1 VPNIKVGGMSYRVPT
16 FIVAAALVAGGC
28 GSDNN
33 SSSNKPASSGSTAAS
48 TSNAAK
54 APYGLY
60 VRTVTKQDI
69 ARTAAHRD
77 EHGPN
82 QSTPTTGKYRLV
94 IAKGASQDVIKLT
107 GPDGFTI
114 DMDMNVVPGSLKL
127 TSYVDPSRAA
137 FCGPE
142 IPAQATYSF
151 KTAASSLQLQPN
163 DDPCADRDSTLTG
176 TWSKG

>member
-1 VPNIKVGGMSYRVPT
+1 MNYRVPT

-28 GSDNN
+28 GSDD
-33 SSSNKPASSGSTAAS
+33 SSNDKPETSGSTAAQQAS
-48 TSNAAK
+48 G

-60 VRTVTKQDI
+60 VRTVTKKDI
-69 ARTAAHRD
+69 ARTAGHRD

-82 QSTPTTGKYRLV
+82 QSAPSTGRYKLV
-94 IAKGASQDVIKLT
+94 IAKGASQDVIKVT

-127 TSYVDPSRAA
+127 TSYVDPSRAS

-142 IPAQATYSF
+142 IPAQATYTF
-151 KTAASSLQLQPN
+151 ETATSSLQLQPKN
-163 DDPCADRDSTLTG
+163 DPCADRDSMLTG
-176 TWSKG
+176 TWSKS